1 MIERLMKNGTRVQ
14 HAWGM
19 TETSP
24 IGTVGGPTADWDS
37 SPSIRRSRRR

>member
-1 MIERLMKNGTRVQ
+1 MPRCMIERLMRNGVRVA

-24 IGTVGGPTADWDS
+24 IGTTGAYPLRTGT
-37 SPSIRRSRRR
+37 R